1 MRPGRE
7 YLPLVII
14 VVALVLV
21 FALLGGS
28 YLIGTFTLVGLY
40 CLSIT
45 GLVLI
50 QGQTG
55 QLSLGHAAFMGIAAY
70 FTGYATTQWAW
81 PPPLAVF
88 VAVGI
93 SVLLAALIGRVI
105 FRLRGHFLALATLS
119 LAIIVET
126 IAVGWREVTGG
137 ASGMV
142 GIPSFGIAQVQ
153 VRPGAGYFVLVW
165 AVALVGLVIA
175 IHLTRYRVGR
185 ALSALHR
192 DEAAAA
198 CLGVDVAS
206 YKLAIFCVS
215 AVYASLAGSLYAFY
229 SQFVAPQTFGLLA
242 SIELVL
248 AAILG
253 GVWTPYGAVIGALL
267 VKFLPEVVAPFQIY
281 KLMVYGVIF
290 AGTMIFFPRGI
301 AGGIQSLVERWL
313 PDRRVMAASSAGDPR
328 NREAPTFVG

>member
-1 MRPGRE
+1 VRPGRE
-7 YLPLVII
+7 YLPLAVI
-14 VVALVLV
+14 VVAVVLV
-21 FALLGGS
+21 FLTLGGS

-40 CLSIT
+40 CLSIL

-55 QLSLGHAAFMGIAAY
+55 QLSLGQAAFMGIAAY
-70 FTGYATTQWAW
+70 FTGYATTEWHW
-81 PPPLAVF
+81 SPLLALT
-88 VAVGI
+88 VAVAI

-142 GIPSFGIAQVQ
+142 GIPPFGIGDLQ
-153 VRPGAGYFVLVW
+153 VRAGAGYYVLVW
-165 AVALVGLVIA
+165 SVALVGLVIA
-175 IHLTRYRVGR
+175 THLTRYRLGR
-185 ALSALHR
+185 ALAALHR

-198 CLGVDVAS
+198 CLGINVAN
-206 YKLAIFCVS
+206 YKLAIFCIS
-215 AVYASLAGSLYAFY
+215 ALYAGLAGSLYAFY
-229 SQFVAPQTFGLLA
+229 SQFVAPQTFGLLT

-253 GVWTPYGAVIGALL
+253 GVWTPYGAVLGAL
-267 VKFLPEVVAPFQIY
+267 VIKFLPEVVAPFQIY

-290 AGTMIFFPRGI
+290 AATMIFFPRGI
-301 AGGIQSLVERWL
+301 AGGIQALLERVG
-313 PDRRVMAASSAGDPR
+313 PRRQAMLGPTSGEPVS
-328 NREAPTFVG
+328 REAATLG